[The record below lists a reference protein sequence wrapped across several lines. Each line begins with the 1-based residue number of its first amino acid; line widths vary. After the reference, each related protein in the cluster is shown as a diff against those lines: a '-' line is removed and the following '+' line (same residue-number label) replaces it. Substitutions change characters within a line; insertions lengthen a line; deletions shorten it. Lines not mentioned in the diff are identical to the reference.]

1 MRSWFHLLRLGVA
14 ALGMGL
20 LAGVASAAY
29 PNGPVKIIVPSAPGG
44 VTDPIARHIA
54 EYLQRKWNS
63 PVVVEH
69 RPGAGG
75 VTATAMMVKAP
86 ADGQTL
92 VMANIGPLVFSPAL
106 YNVPYVV
113 SRDIVPVGALVQF
126 ANVLLVNPNLPV
138 KSVRDLIALAKSK
151 PGTLNFASSGNGQ
164 SQHLTGEMF
173 KRMAG
178 IDIQHVA
185 YKGTGPATTDLIGG
199 QVQIMFGNIPSALP
213 FVKDGKLRA
222 VAVTGPRR
230 SPAFPDVPTIAE
242 SGVPGFSVT
251 SHLILVAAAGTPAD
265 IVRKINADVNELWA
279 QPASQKILEGLYMD
293 WQKQSPEELAAF
305 LAGESQRWS
314 KLIKEA
320 NLKGE

>member
-1 MRSWFHLLRLGVA
+1 MKSLIHSLGRGAA
-14 ALGMGL
+14 ALALSL
-20 LAGVASAAY
+20 LAGIAAAAY
-29 PNGPVKIIVPSAPGG
+29 PNGPVKIVVPSAPGG

-86 ADGQTL
+86 ADGQML

-106 YNVPYVV
+106 YTVPYVV
-113 SRDIVPVGALVQF
+113 SKDIVPVGALVQF

-138 KSVRDLIALAKSK
+138 KNVRDLIALAKSR

-178 IDIQHVA
+178 VDIQHVA

-222 VAVTGPRR
+222 
-230 SPAFPDVPTIAE
+230 
-242 SGVPGFSVT
+242 
-251 SHLILVAAAGTPAD
+251 
-265 IVRKINADVNELWA
+265 
-279 QPASQKILEGLYMD
+279 
-293 WQKQSPEELAAF
+293 
-305 LAGESQRWS
+305 
-314 KLIKEA
+314 
-320 NLKGE
+320 